1 MKYTFIM
8 TTITLDVPDQLAK
21 QINANSQRMPHAL
34 ALALNLLG
42 ESSAGHSLSAPSS
55 PLISE
60 VIDFLASG
68 PTPTE
73 ILHFKVSD
81 KAQNRLE
88 TLLSINRESNLSPH
102 ERTEL
107 ETYQQIH
114 HLLVLLKARARI
126 TPSAAT

>member
-34 ALALNLLG
+34 SLALNLLG
-42 ESSAGHSLSAPSS
+42 ESSATYSLPAPTS
-55 PLISE
+55 PLVSE

-68 PTPTE
+68 PTPTD
-73 ILHFKVSD
+73 ILRFKVSD
-81 KAQNRLE
+81 EAQDRLE
-88 TLLSINRESNLSPH
+88 TLLSINRESNLSPN

-114 HLLVLLKARARI
+114 HLFVLLKARAR
-126 TPSAAT
+126 TTLSSAI